1 MEKVTMDYS
10 KLRGKI
16 IEKCG
21 SQKAFAELLGV
32 TNTTLTLKINSKRY
46 FTQQEI
52 LKSANILGI
61 SPEHI
66 SMYFFTKKV
75 Q

>member
-61 SPEHI
+61 LPEHI

>member
-1 MEKVTMDYS
+1 MERVTMDYS

-21 SQKAFAELLGV
+21 SQKAFSELLGV